1 MGNSRRTRHYFKL
14 NGLAV
19 VTLCA
24 TIQLAP
30 SLLLARNAAQSSAQ
44 NQTSISRHAG
54 TIKSVNGNTIV
65 LASDAGSEITIV
77 VPQGARIIA
86 VTPGQKDLQS
96 AQAMQFTDLHPGDR
110 ILVRGVAQTDG
121 KTVLAN
127 SVLAMKKS
135 EVINK
140 QARDREDWQK
150 NGIGGLVRAVDPE
163 TVTVSLLTPTGAKDV
178 VIRVGKSTIIRRY
191 APDSVQFDKAV
202 VSSLDQIKP
211 GDQLRARGTHG
222 PADGEFSASEIVT
235 GSFRNV
241 AGTISAI
248 DSAAGS
254 IRVEDLAT
262 KQSVQVKI
270 TQESQIRKL
279 PPPLAQRIALRLKG
293 NSSEDP
299 SSLGAE
305 VAGRANGRDGQ
316 EHGGAPDLQQM
327 IVRMP
332 PSTLA
337 DFQKGDAVMIV
348 ATQGTRDTF
357 ATAIILLGG
366 VEPILSTSPKG
377 EASSLLSPWSLS
389 TGGGDSIP

>member
-1 MGNSRRTRHYFKL
+1 MGNLRRTSGHYFRL
-14 NGLAV
+14 NALAAA
-19 VTLCA
+19 TLCA
-24 TIQLAP
+24 TIQVAASAL
-30 SLLLARNAAQSSAQ
+30 SARTAAQ
-44 NQTSISRHAG
+44 NQNPVSRYAG
-54 TIKSVNGNTIV
+54 AIKSVNGNTIV

-86 VTPGQKDLQS
+86 VAPGQKDLQS
-96 AQAMQFTDLHPGDR
+96 AQAMQLTDLYPGDR
-110 ILVRGVAQTDG
+110 ILVRGVAQADG

-135 EVINK
+135 DVINK

-150 NGIGGLVRAVDPE
+150 NGIGGLVRAVDPA
-163 TVTVSLLTPTGAKDV
+163 TVTASVMTPAGPKDV
-178 VIRVGKSTIIRRY
+178 VIQIGKSTVVRRY
-191 APDSVQFDKAV
+191 APDSVQFDQAV

-211 GDQLRARGTHG
+211 GDQLRARGMRG

-248 DSAAGS
+248 DPAAGS

-262 KQSVQVKI
+262 KQSLEIKI
-270 TQESQIRKL
+270 TPESQMRKL
-279 PPPLAQRIALRLKG
+279 SLPLAQRIAARLKG

-299 SSLGAE
+299 SSLGGGG
-305 VAGRANGRDGQ
+305 AGRANGRDGQ

-327 IVRMP
+327 IARMP
-332 PSTLA
+332 PSTLV

-348 ATQGTRDTF
+348 ATQGTRDTL

-366 VEPILSTSPKG
+366 VEPMLSTSSKG

-389 TGGGDSIP
+389 SGGGDSVP